1 VHEQSHVDR
10 TPRRIE
16 LSAEELSLLLGAER
30 FGGPAQGIADEPSPE
45 DAGAQASADASAHVS
60 ALEPTP
66 APATAPEPTPVQAP
80 DAVTPPSGGQRG
92 PGDADLLQAILEG
105 SPNIEQ
111 LALRVVR
118 DRTGEDLCR
127 ILSGS
132 AAEAMVAT
140 GTGSWVSEG
149 HALVAPIAPDARAAW
164 AGWMARWL
172 ELAKLVALRAPRGLW
187 DDATGF
193 PSWARMRTQVAHR
206 IASSRLR
213 RECLFVSVL
222 RVVDAELWNRRSQVL
237 VDEPFLARA
246 AGALDAAVCPGDEI
260 GRLDDG
266 GFVVVTARE
275 AGAADLLAALRGEI
289 ARLPGDGPRSLV
301 VHVGTATAPWDATA
315 PDQLLEVAALRA
327 ADAANG
333 R

>member
-66 APATAPEPTPVQAP
+66 APATAPEPTPVRA
-80 DAVTPPSGGQRG
+80 
-92 PGDADLLQAILEG
+92 LLQAILEG

>member
-66 APATAPEPTPVQAP
+66 APATAPEPTPVRAP

-149 HALVAPIAPDARAAW
+149 HALV
-164 AGWMARWL
+164 
-172 ELAKLVALRAPRGLW
+172 AKLVALRAPRGLW